1 MMGRRQMNQL
11 KSQLNR
17 LNVLQLSLFL
27 LILGLFLGILCAN
40 VFKVNYI
47 TQIRNFKTDIFPRI
61 VGNDID
67 YMGLFL
73 YILGNNL
80 RDFFIYWLLCITI
93 LGIPYIAYKI
103 TSFGFFTGFLIS
115 ALTLEY
121 GVKGLLLVIVYVFPH
136 GILYLPVG
144 LISLYKG
151 YRLCSFI
158 YRDNRANIKVIAR
171 ELRANIGL
179 ILILALALLV
189 ASFLE
194 AFPGAYLL
202 KKTLGLFT

>member
-1 MMGRRQMNQL
+1 MNQL
-11 KSQLNR
+11 RSQLKR
-17 LNVLQLSLFL
+17 LNILQVSLFL

-40 VFKVNYI
+40 IFKVNYI

-61 VGNDID
+61 IGNDID

-80 RDFFIYWLLCITI
+80 RDYFIYWLLCITI

-103 TSFGFFTGFLIS
+103 TSFGFFAGFLIS

-121 GVKGLLLVIVYVFPH
+121 GIKGLLLVAVYVFPH
-136 GILYLPVG
+136 GLLYLPIN

-151 YRLCSFI
+151 YSLCCFI
-158 YRDNRANIKVIAR
+158 YRDNRANINLIAR
-171 ELRANIGL
+171 QLRANIGL
-179 ILILALALLV
+179 ILILAMALLA

-202 KKTLGLFT
+202 KKMLGLFT